1 MISEWLISSKH
12 TVVFTGAG
20 MSTESG
26 LPDFRSANQGLWQQ
40 KDPSQVASVSALNN
54 NVEEF
59 IEFYRKR
66 VIGVNE
72 YHPHRGHR
80 LLAEWEK
87 RGLLQAIIT
96 QNVDGF
102 HQQAG
107 SNRVAELHG
116 TLQTVH
122 CNSCGTV
129 YSSTEYANGTYQCTA
144 CGGLLRPSVVL
155 FGEMLPEEAFNWA
168 FEEAARAELFIVLGS
183 SLTVT
188 PANQFPLIA
197 KENGARLVIVNQ
209 EKTPLDQYADEVIHE
224 RKIGEVLAEWDGL
237 LK

>member
-1 MISEWLISSKH
+1 MIREWFLSSNH

-72 YHPHRGHR
+72 YHPHRGHQ
-80 LLAEWEK
+80 LLGEWED
-87 RGLLQAIIT
+87 RGLIQAIIT

-107 SNRVAELHG
+107 SKQVAELHG
-116 TLQTVH
+116 TLQRVH

-129 YSSTEYANGTYQCTA
+129 YSSTEYANGTYQCIA

-155 FGEMLPEEAFNWA
+155 FGEMLPEEAFNRA

-209 EKTPLDQYADEVIHE
+209 EKTPLDQHADEVIHD